1 MAHRILVVEDDPA
14 VQYVVTETLQ
24 DEGYEVVTAADGQ
37 VGLERVQKH
46 RPDVVL
52 LDYQLPR
59 LPAPQFVPA
68 YRELPLAQA
77 PIVLMT
83 AALRAQERC
92 AEVQAEG
99 CLPKPFDLDALL
111 AEVGRFVAP
120 A

>member
-1 MAHRILVVEDDPA
+1 MGGRVLVVEDDPS
-14 VQYVVTETLQ
+14 VLQFVSETLL
-24 DEGYEVVTAADGQ
+24 DEGYIVLTAPDGQ
-37 VGLERVQKH
+37 SGLAHVRTH

-68 YRELPLAQA
+68 YRQIHDA

-83 AALRAQERC
+83 AAMSAPARC
-92 AEVQAEG
+92 AEVRAEG

-111 AEVGRFVAP
+111 AEVKRFVPP